1 MANSRLRNII
11 IKVFSTKYSLT
22 LPTQT
27 LLYIENVMQEHD
39 IGEEEWQA
47 GLELLAKEYL
57 RGEDP
62 SPLVSLEALK
72 RAYESLQ
79 LKTDFDEEPSRDYA
93 SQSHS
98 HGLARGMGHDPLD
111 THVDSHFHVINSFDI
126 PGLRF
131 DAVRGTFVSPH
142 HKPAIAG
149 PPSARAA
156 FLRERWSIIRQLVV
170 RNENFTPPVIGGHD
184 RGEYLKL
191 TSTRNLLGRQG
202 QLFLLFGM
210 LSRNPEG
217 KLCLEDGEGLV
228 TLDMEDAVPGEGLF
242 TEGCMVLI
250 EGEYTVDETIRVL
263 AMGHPPSEK
272 REVARGIYGHI
283 DFLGIGATSIKE
295 EAKFQSIVEA
305 NEDISF
311 VILSDLWLD
320 HPKTLPNLR
329 KVFAGYSQA
338 EFRPYAFIFC
348 GDFSTKGWTGAD
360 DIETYSAGFKA
371 LGAAILE
378 YPLLAA
384 HCQFIFIP
392 GPNDPWSSTN
402 LPRPPL
408 PDTFTQ
414 YIRDKLPKATFT
426 SNPARIQYFNQE
438 IVIFREDLMGR
449 MLRNLVSVKD
459 EAGDMRRFLVQTIL
473 DQTHLSP
480 LSLNVRPTLWEWDHT
495 LRLYPMP
502 TTLILADKH
511 ERYDLTYEGCHV
523 FNPGSFV
530 GNHFEWSVYHPS
542 TGRSESS
549 ALPESY

>member
-1 MANSRLRNII
+1 MLP
-11 IKVFSTKYSLT
+11 KVFSTKYSLT

-47 GLELLAKEYL
+47 GLDLLAKEYL
-57 RGEDP
+57 KGEDP
-62 SPLVSLEALK
+62 SPLVPLDALK

-79 LKTDFDEEPSRDYA
+79 LKTDFEDVDPSYDYG
-93 SQSHS
+93 SQSHT

-111 THVDSHFHVINSFDI
+111 THVDSHFHIVDAFDM
-126 PGLRF
+126 PGMRF
-131 DAVRGTFVSPH
+131 DPIRGTFVSPQ

-156 FLRERWSIIRQLVV
+156 FLRERWSVIRQLVL

-217 KLCLEDGEGLV
+217 RLCLEDGEGLV
-228 TLDMEDAVPGEGLF
+228 TLDMEDAIPGEGLF

-272 REVARGIYGHI
+272 REAAKAIYGHI
-283 DFLGIGATSIKE
+283 DFLGIGAASIKE
-295 EAKFQSIVEA
+295 ETKFKSIVEA

-338 EFRPYAFIFC
+338 EFRPYAFVFC
-348 GDFSTKGWTGAD
+348 GDYSTKGWTGAD
-360 DIETYSAGFKA
+360 DIETYAAGFKA
-371 LGAAILE
+371 LGAAILD
-378 YPLLAA
+378 YPLLAT
-384 HCQFIFIP
+384 HCQFIFVP
-392 GPNDPWSSTN
+392 GPNDPWASTT
-402 LPRPPL
+402 LPRPAIPE
-408 PDTFTQ
+408 TFTR
-414 YIRDKLPKATFT
+414 YIREKLPKATFT

-438 IVIFREDLMGR
+438 IVIFRENLMGR

-459 EAGDMRRFLVQTIL
+459 EAGDMKRF
-473 DQTHLSP
+473 
-480 LSLNVRPTLWEWDHT
+480 VRFSRP
-495 LRLYPMP
+495 
-502 TTLILADKH
+502 
-511 ERYDLTYEGCHV
+511 
-523 FNPGSFV
+523 
-530 GNHFEWSVYHPS
+530 
-542 TGRSESS
+542 
-549 ALPESY
+549 LPEPV